1 MAKKRRLLSKIDVT
15 EVSLVD
21 RPANNLPFLF
31 WKNGDEDSGS
41 AFEKAFKSLDVSFK
55 TDGSVDGSSLAING
69 KTISELQSVTL
80 SASPMG
86 DSMSLYC
93 SYTQGAKNSTVDGF
107 RPTYTYSL
115 SKNGDMPQLAKAQL
129 EKVIREEDGKFV
141 LYSRDG
147 KKKLGT
153 HDTKEEAMAQ
163 ERAIRTTQVKKA
175 DDADIEVL
183 RGLAEDID
191 ADIDC
196 DLAKA
201 LAAPVAEINQ
211 YVEDLP
217 ASLKD
222 AIGQL
227 ILLAANTAEVDEGL
241 AKAEGQE
248 GAVSENKE
256 EAKLVEKPKEE
267 AKPKEDVKPVVPA
280 PVLDIAALVAALAPA
295 VTQSVLAAI
304 EAKAKAD
311 ADLAD
316 PEVEVN
322 LEALAREAEEAA
334 AKSPA

>member
-1 MAKKRRLLSKIDVT
+1 MAKKRRILSKIDVS

-31 WKNGDEDSGS
+31 WKSGDGESS
-41 AFEKAFKSLDVSFK
+41 VFEKQFKSLDVGFK
-55 TDGSVDGSSLAING
+55 TDGSGEGSSLAING
-69 KTISELQSVTL
+69 KIINELQSFTL
-80 SASPMG
+80 SVSPMG
-86 DSMSLYC
+86 DSIGLYC
-93 SYTQGAKNSTVDGF
+93 SYTQGAKNQTVDGF

-115 SKNGDMPQLAKAQL
+115 SKGGLARAEL

-147 KKKLGT
+147 KKKLGS

-163 ERAIRTTQVKKA
+163 ERAVRSQVKKA
-175 DDADIEVL
+175 DDADIEIL

-191 ADIDC
+191 PEIDR

-201 LAAPVAEINQ
+201 LAAPVADIAQ
-211 YVEDLP
+211 YKDDLP
-217 ASLKD
+217 ATLMA

-227 ILLAANTAEVDEGL
+227 VRLAVNTEAFDILAVE
-241 AKAEGQE
+241 KAEGE
-248 GAVSENKE
+248 GIEAVSENKVTE
-256 EAKLVEKPKEE
+256 EAKPVEAAKPKEE
-267 AKPKEDVKPVVPA
+267 VKPVEAVKP
-280 PVLDIAALVAALAPA
+280 LDIAALVAALAPA

-311 ADLAD
+311 AEAAD
-316 PEVEVN
+316 PEVEVD

-334 AKSPA
+334 AKTPA